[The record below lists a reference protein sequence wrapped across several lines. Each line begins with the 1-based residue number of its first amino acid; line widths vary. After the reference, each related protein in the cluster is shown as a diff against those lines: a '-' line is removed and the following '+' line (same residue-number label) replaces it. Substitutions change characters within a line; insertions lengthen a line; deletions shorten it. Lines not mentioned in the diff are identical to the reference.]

1 MIEESP
7 RAQQLFALLVSAQGP
22 GYRSFLSGAQLARD
36 LGVSR
41 SAIWKAA
48 ASLRSLGVAIEA
60 LPRQGYRLARA
71 ASPLEQ
77 AAVINALLPDTAA
90 RLRQGE
96 CRWSTA
102 STNADLLS
110 RGGLSAGEFDFLT
123 AEYQSAGRGR
133 RGRRWLAP
141 PGGSICLSWSW
152 SFEVLPPQSGAL
164 SLAIG
169 VAALRA
175 LRRCGVTGVD
185 LKWPNDLVTPDG
197 KLGGILIELRS
208 ESGGP
213 THVVVGIGLN
223 VVLGPEIVEDVAST
237 GNRATD
243 LATLTPQPPA
253 RSQLVAALLDAGTAA
268 MAEFARTGF
277 DSFIA
282 EYRHADV
289 LAGQPVTVSGPQDSM
304 EGSAA
309 GIDHDGALLVDTPT
323 GRRRIVSG
331 EISVRRT

>member
-1 MIEESP
+1 MSEASP
-7 RAQQLFALLVSAQGP
+7 RAQQLFALLAAAQGP
-22 GYRSFLSGAQLARD
+22 AYRPFLSGAQLARD

-41 SAIWKAA
+41 SAVWKAA
-48 ASLRSLGVAIEA
+48 ANLRSLGVAIEA

-71 ASPLEQ
+71 DSPLTQ
-77 AAVINALLPDTAA
+77 TGVIGALRADTVT

-102 STNADLLS
+102 STNADLLA
-110 RGGLSAGEFDFLT
+110 RAGLHAGQFDFLT

-133 RGRRWLAP
+133 RGRRWFAP
-141 PGGSICLSWSW
+141 PGGAVCLSWSW

-169 VAALRA
+169 VSALRA
-175 LRRCGVTGVD
+175 LRGCGVTGVG
-185 LKWPNDLVTPDG
+185 LKWPNDLVTADG

-223 VVLGPEIVEDVAST
+223 VVLGPEVIEDVALT

-243 LATLTPQPPA
+243 LLTLTPQPPA
-253 RSQLVAALLDAGTAA
+253 RSELVAALLDAGTTA
-268 MAEFARTGF
+268 MAEFSRSGF
-277 DSFIA
+277 DSFIG
-282 EYRHADV
+282 EYRQADV
-289 LAGQPVTVSGPQDSM
+289 LAGQAVTASGPQDTV

-309 GIDHDGALLVDTPT
+309 GIDPDGALLLDTST

-331 EISVRRT
+331 EISIRRA